1 MEAISL
7 ERADLVIGNEG
18 AILALKNIG
27 TEIIDISLYSV
38 NGRPEQG
45 RSTPVTIRPRRV
57 ENLTITI
64 VGQGYKFETG
74 QEYEVR
80 VKTHKQNEFTFKVVF

>member
-7 ERADLVIGNEG
+7 ERADLVGDQG

-27 TEIIDISLYSV
+27 TEITDISWYSV

-45 RSTPVTIRPRRV
+45 RSSPVTIRPGEV
-57 ENLTITI
+57 ENLSITI
-64 VGQGYKFETG
+64 HGQGYKFENG

-80 VKTHKQNEFTFKVVF
+80 VKTHKQNEFVFKIAF